1 MIPQVS
7 NLHIPVNWLLAIPTP
22 SLHIVFLPLQSGA
35 HQHKHTTARNR
46 HRRDCTA
53 THDYRR

>member
-1 MIPQVS
+1 MYMYIY
-7 NLHIPVNWLLAIPTP
+7 
-22 SLHIVFLPLQSGA
+22 LHIVFLPPQSGA

-46 HRRDCTA
+46 HHRDCTA